1 MLFKFIDEDF
11 EMITIIQSLLNNLT
25 FLTTT
30 LFFGNLILKWLSKR
44 IDIHSSYVKLVSG
57 IFAGVIGIML
67 TKYFSFR
74 LSDMIVLDLR
84 QVAIILSFYFGGALS
99 SLVTAV
105 IIGVYRLFLID
116 PINFSSFIGF
126 FNAIFTFIVTGFF
139 IKKGKELVLSQWV
152 RMMFGIL
159 LVYGLSVF
167 SVLGEKAFFT
177 IIIFSLFYI
186 PAVLFV
192 YYLLR
197 YMKRTDDALLL
208 MREAVNLDFLTGLH
222 NPRAFEKMFEQ
233 KTMNIAY
240 QAQPFS
246 LLMFDL
252 DHFKQVNDTYGHLN
266 GDVILI
272 QVAQLL
278 KMTMRSNDY
287 CARKGGEEFA
297 AILNDCTI
305 EKTLKIAES
314 IRKKVEVHPFELEDG
329 QIIQVTIS
337 IGISCYPQDQPENMF
352 EQADRALYVAKSS
365 GRNQVKL
372 AEPLK

>member
-44 IDIHSSYVKLVSG
+44 IDIHSLYVKLVSG
-57 IFAGVIGIML
+57 VFAGVIGIML

-233 KTMNIAY
+233 KTINIAH

-266 GDVILI
+266 GDVVLI

-278 KMTMRSNDY
+278 QTTMRSNDY

-297 AILNDCTI
+297 AILNDCNV

-314 IRKKVEVHPFELEDG
+314 IRKKVECHPFELEDG
-329 QIIQVTIS
+329 QIIQITIS
-337 IGISCYPQDQPENMF
+337 IGISCYPQDQPINMF
-352 EQADRALYVAKSS
+352 EQADRALYLAKSS

-372 AEPLK
+372 AESLK